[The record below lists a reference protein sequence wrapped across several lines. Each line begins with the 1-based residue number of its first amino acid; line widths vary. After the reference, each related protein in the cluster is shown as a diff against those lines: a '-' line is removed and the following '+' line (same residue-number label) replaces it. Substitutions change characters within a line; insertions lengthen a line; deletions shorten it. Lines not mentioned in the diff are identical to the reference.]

1 MRGVK
6 MKTYRKHG
14 ALPEAVSQHI
24 VRAKIHSDFGVQ
36 TPDKGGVKALS
47 LNRSDAANAQ
57 IPAKL
62 HRGKKGTS
70 LRFML
75 KKYRTLYLLM
85 LPGMLYYILFK
96 YAPMYGVII
105 AFQNFSI
112 GRGILGSKFVGLQHF
127 IDFFVNTPDAWKLIR
142 NTVMLNV
149 YDLLFRFPAPIILA
163 LLFHEIRSR
172 KFKWFTQSVSYM
184 PHFLS
189 TVVIAGIMVTF
200 LSQQTGIVNHILD
213 WLGLGRIMFL
223 GEPGWFRTIYVGSE
237 IWQTIGW
244 GTILYLAAIAGVDP
258 TLYEAAKI
266 DGANRFQQMRHV
278 TLIGMIPVMIV
289 LFVLTLGHFMET
301 GFQKIILLYN
311 PMTYETADVLNTYIY
326 RRGILSADFSFATA
340 VGLFQSVIGFVL
352 VVAANRVVKKFSDT
366 SLW

>member
-1 MRGVK
+1 M
-6 MKTYRKHG
+6 MKKH
-14 ALPEAVSQHI
+14 
-24 VRAKIHSDFGVQ
+24 
-36 TPDKGGVKALS
+36 KA
-47 LNRSDAANAQ
+47 
-57 IPAKL
+57 
-62 HRGKKGTS
+62 
-70 LRFML
+70 
-75 KKYRTLYLLM
+75 LYLLM
-85 LPGMLYYILFK
+85 LPGILYYVIFK
-96 YAPMYGVII
+96 YAPMYGVVI

-112 GRGILGSKFVGLQHF
+112 GRGITGSKFVGLKHF
-127 IDFFVNTPDAWKLIR
+127 AEFFFNTPDAWQLIR
-142 NTVMLNV
+142 NTVLLNV
-149 YDLLFRFPAPIILA
+149 YDLLFRFPAPIVLA

-172 KFKWFTQSVSYM
+172 TFKRFVQSVSYM

-200 LSQQTGIVNHILD
+200 LSQQTGIVNHIIRWFGFEPILF
-213 WLGLGRIMFL
+213 LGLP
-223 GEPGWFRTIYVGSE
+223 EWFRTIYISSE
-237 IWQTIGW
+237 IWQTVGW

-278 TLIGMIPVMIV
+278 TLVGMFPVMIV

-311 PMTYETADVLNTYIY
+311 PMTYETADVLNTFVY

-340 VGLFQSVIGFVL
+340 VGLFQAAIGFIL

>member
-1 MRGVK
+1 
-6 MKTYRKHG
+6 
-14 ALPEAVSQHI
+14 
-24 VRAKIHSDFGVQ
+24 
-36 TPDKGGVKALS
+36 LS
-47 LNRSDAANAQ
+47 LERSDAANAQ
-57 IPAKL
+57 VPARG
-62 HRGKKGTS
+62 HRGKGAS
-70 LRFML
+70 LGFML
-75 KKYRTLYLLM
+75 KKHKTLYLLM
-85 LPGMLYYILFK
+85 LPGILYYILFK
-96 YAPMYGVII
+96 YVPMYGLII

-172 KFKWFTQSVSYM
+172 KFKRFVQSVSYL

-200 LSQQTGIVNHILD
+200 LSQQTGIINHLLS
-213 WLGLGRIMFL
+213 WLGFERTLFL
-223 GEPGWFRTIYVGSE
+223 GQPEWFRTIYVGSE
-237 IWQTIGW
+237 IWQTVGW

-278 TLIGMIPVMIV
+278 TLVGMIPVMII
-289 LFVLTLGHFMET
+289 LFVLTLGHFMEI

-311 PMTYETADVLNTYIY
+311 PMTYETADVLNTFIY